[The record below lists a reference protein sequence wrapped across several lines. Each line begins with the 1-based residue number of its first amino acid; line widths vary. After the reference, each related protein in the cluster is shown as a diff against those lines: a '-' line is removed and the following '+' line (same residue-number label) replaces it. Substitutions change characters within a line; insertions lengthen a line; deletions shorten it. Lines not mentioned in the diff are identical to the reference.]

1 MSQTYGH
8 TIQGPARHAG
18 PSLWLY
24 ASMTVVLAIGALLVL
39 MWSPKALALALGV
52 GFLAVV
58 SRGLFQRVRTSAHER
73 AEASSA
79 VANAGLTIAS
89 IAVAPLLAFALLWA
103 ALLVFL
109 GMTWLL
115 NAIGV
120 I

>member
-1 MSQTYGH
+1 LFAFT
-8 TIQGPARHAG
+8 TI
-18 PSLWLY
+18 
-24 ASMTVVLAIGALLVL
+24 VLAIGALLII
-39 MWSPKALALALGV
+39 MWSPKALALALVV
-52 GFLAVV
+52 GFGAVV
-58 SRGLFQRVRTSAHER
+58 SRSLFQRVKVSAHER

-79 VANAGLTIAS
+79 VANAGLTLAAV
-89 IAVAPLLAFALLWA
+89 AVAPLLAFAILWA